1 MLNPI
6 FLGSELW
13 LVNPPVIS
21 SVYPSISAWFPE
33 VMDRPTKWLSPLCF
47 RSFSASLSA
56 VRMALFGGKS
66 WRWTGSSGMTKR
78 TSTKGV
84 KNLRI
89 AATFGNLREPNA
101 KRHGKISKIVD
112 LRDATNRLR
121 LKLLQ
126 FKVNCRIKKKTFH
139 QMWRVDSF
147 DQMAIQPVILGFNQ
161 QESDGNGAPQ
171 RREVQ
176 TVGFHQ
182 KWDALDFTIATVHL
196 SLQPWHWAPLQ

>member
-1 MLNPI
+1 MT
-6 FLGSELW
+6 
-13 LVNPPVIS
+13 IS
-21 SVYPSISAWFPE
+21 TLLPQ
-33 VMDRPTKWLSPLCF
+33 
-47 RSFSASLSA
+47 
-56 VRMALFGGKS
+56 LFGLAQCGAHGIVRGQILALNWKLRDDQKNVNERCKEPENCS
-66 WRWTGSSGMTKR
+66 NIWEFKGTKC
-78 TSTKGV
+78 K
-84 KNLRI
+84 KN
-89 AATFGNLREPNA
+89 
-101 KRHGKISKIVD
+101 GKISKIVD

-126 FKVNCRIKKKTFH
+126 FKVNCRIKKKTYH